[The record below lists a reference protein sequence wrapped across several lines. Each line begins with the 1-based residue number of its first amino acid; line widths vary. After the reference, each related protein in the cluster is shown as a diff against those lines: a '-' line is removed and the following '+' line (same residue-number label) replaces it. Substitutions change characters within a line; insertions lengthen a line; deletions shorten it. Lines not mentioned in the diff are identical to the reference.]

1 MNKIVAAPSFVNDDA
16 LNSKIEQIFGV
27 EAFQK
32 MVDNADV
39 FQDISNTSLFN
50 QSEFL
55 QRSMNA
61 ANQSFTKLLP
71 THSQIREDQDPEELP
86 RFGATEENIHDAEDL
101 IEPEKDEIDFNVERL
116 LGGTAPADLVRKS
129 KHENQKTEP
138 NAAENLAD
146 SNQKEQLIDDQQ
158 SLPVNDDSFSNLQMA
173 AAEPAE
179 NEKGEGQASLKMSMI
194 HPVEDGV
201 ADSFF

>member
-1 MNKIVAAPSFVNDDA
+1 MNKIVAAPAFVNDDD

-116 LGGTAPADLVRKS
+116 LGGTAPIDLVRKS
-129 KHENQKTEP
+129 SK
-138 NAAENLAD
+138 L
-146 SNQKEQLIDDQQ
+146 EQ
-158 SLPVNDDSFSNLQMA
+158 
-173 AAEPAE
+173 EE
-179 NEKGEGQASLKMSMI
+179 
-194 HPVEDGV
+194 V
-201 ADSFF
+201 ADTNAGGEALA